1 MWGWGATPKESL
13 LTLPWLLLLEL
24 GPLNTP
30 DPHPGAPS
38 GPGSSLCVIPKGKP
52 QPQLLPWASPW
63 PLTAVLTQRKPISRR
78 HQQRGWGPR
87 GEVCRHG
94 KAREGAPV
102 WALGSITTNK
112 AGGGDGIPVELF
124 QILKDDAVKVLHS
137 VCCAYCAYVL
147 RLCLSGIRSVSSA
160 SLCLCS
166 FPFWTLN
173 PQSGGQQG
181 AHKPLDRTRWKRA
194 GGPLAEYF

>member
-1 MWGWGATPKESL
+1 MGGHSKRISSHSPLASAVRTGASQHPRSSSRSPEWSRL
-13 LTLPWLLLLEL
+13 I
-24 GPLNTP
+24 PLC
-30 DPHPGAPS
+30 DPEGQAPA
-38 GPGSSLCVIPKGKP
+38 PAPP
-52 QPQLLPWASPW
+52 RASPW

-166 FPFWTLN
+166 FPFWTLS
-173 PQSGGQQG
+173 PQSGGKQG